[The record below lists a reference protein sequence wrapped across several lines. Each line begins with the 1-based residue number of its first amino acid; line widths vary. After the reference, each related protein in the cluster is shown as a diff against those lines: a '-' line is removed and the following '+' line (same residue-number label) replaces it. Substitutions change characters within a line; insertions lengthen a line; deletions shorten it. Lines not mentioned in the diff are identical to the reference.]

1 VETHVGQESVM
12 GSLRPIISIYLL
24 VVGALVAVHM
34 VFDSFYLANADAIW
48 GYLDWP
54 IAVAMLLALTAS
66 TRRLALAGVGDSQ
79 ARFEFVGVA
88 FVVVMWFDVWFR
100 KLTGGAVNLSTW
112 LFADAMLVAAMLGVG
127 LRLRAAGAPHPAPE

>member
-1 VETHVGQESVM
+1 M

-24 VVGALVAVHM
+24 AVAALVALQM
-34 VFDSFYLANADAIW
+34 VFDSFYLGSADAIW

-54 IAVAMLLALTAS
+54 IALAMLLALTAS
-66 TRRLALAGVGDSQ
+66 TRRLVLAGVGDSH

-88 FVVVMWFDVWFR
+88 FVAVVWFDAWFR

-112 LFADAMLVAAMLGVG
+112 LFVDALLVAAMLAVG
-127 LRLRAAGAPHPAPE
+127 LRLRAAGGREPQG